1 MNIRSKLNI
10 MEKARNEV
18 IAGCG
23 KGQPILEGPNSRL
36 YFETNEHPRRRGA
49 VAPRIRVFSR
59 LLTQT
64 DFDVGVSS
72 YHLMAPKKVRY
83 SPRRRKDSDCVT
95 LEAVDSN
102 FYSDKQDKPEAY
114 VIAVDFKD
122 GKRSLIEIDEEMYAK
137 FRKFCDL

>member
-1 MNIRSKLNI
+1 MDIRSKLDI
-10 MEKARNEV
+10 MRKARNVV

-36 YFETNEHPRRRGA
+36 YFETNEQPKRRGF
-49 VAPRIRVFSR
+49 VAPKIRVFAK

-72 YHLMAPKKVRY
+72 YQLMAPKKVRY
-83 SPRRRKDSDCVT
+83 SPTRRKDSDCVT
-95 LEAVDSN
+95 LEAVDNN
-102 FYSDKQDKPEAY
+102 FFSGKEDKPEAY

-122 GKRSLIEIDEEMYAK
+122 GKRSLFEIDEEMFAK